1 LKVTVEVLSDAMF
14 ILPKPLSDYEAC
26 NKC

>member
-1 LKVTVEVLSDAMF
+1 LKVTVEVLSDTVF
-14 ILPKPLSDYEAC
+14 ILLKPLSDYEAC